1 MKQSSARCALQW
13 QQSTNTNAR
22 RNTAASH
29 GVGGAY
35 LLGEFAHFEAMHE
48 GMRLGL
54 DGLFACAID
63 KFCFGIAEAA

>member
-1 MKQSSARCALQW
+1 MPGGTSAHRIAWRRRMLFIAALI
-13 QQSTNTNAR
+13 
-22 RNTAASH
+22 
-29 GVGGAY
+29 GGAY
-35 LLGEFAHFEAMHE
+35 ALGEFAHFEAMHE